1 MKNNEANTKTN
12 IWEKLAKLDRRF
24 IYLLLLIVV
33 VVPLIFPFKLKPK
46 PMPPVEKLFNYI
58 DTIPEDKCLV
68 VSVDYT
74 PDTEPEL
81 HPMSIALLRHAFTR
95 RVKVGI
101 LCISLLGLGLAQDAI
116 VTVTEEFNSRAE
128 TNADSIIYGR
138 DYVFWGWQTPVLV
151 PILGMGENIAKV
163 FPLDYYG
170 NKTDTLPIMQ
180 KIKNYNDVA
189 ILVSI
194 AGSAIPFY
202 YITYAQTSF
211 GVKIGAGST
220 AVQAADFYPY
230 LNSGQVT
237 GMMSGMKGGAEYE
250 QLVEDRLM
258 VYGRRKATDAMSSQ
272 TAAHIWIMITI
283 IIGNIGYFALRRRKK

>member
-1 MKNNEANTKTN
+1 MKF
-12 IWEKLAKLDRRF
+12 WETLAKLDRRY
-24 IYLLLLIVV
+24 IYFMLLLVV
-33 VVPLIFPFKLKPK
+33 IVPLIFPFKLRPK
-46 PMPPVEKLFNYI
+46 PMPPVEKLYNFI

-81 HPMSIALLRHAFTR
+81 HPMAIALLRHAFAR
-95 RVKVGI
+95 HKKVGVLTLQI
-101 LCISLLGLGLAQDAI
+101 MGLGLAQDAI
-116 VTVTEEFNSRAE
+116 ATVTNEFNNRAK
-128 TNADSIIYGR
+128 TSTDSIIYGR

-151 PILGMGENIAKV
+151 PILGMGENIAQV
-163 FPLDYYG
+163 FPVDYYG
-170 NKTDTLPIMQ
+170 NKTDTLPIMK

-194 AGSAIPFY
+194 SGSAIPFY

-211 GVKIGAGST
+211 GVRIGAGST
-220 AVQAADFYPY
+220 AVQAADFYPF

-250 QLVEDRLM
+250 ELVESRLNIE
-258 VYGRRKATDAMSSQ
+258 GRRKATDAMSSQ

-283 IIGNIGYFALRRRKK
+283 VLGNIGYFALRRRKK

>member
-1 MKNNEANTKTN
+1 MT
-12 IWEKLAKLDRRF
+12 IWEKFAKLDRRI
-24 IYLLLLIVV
+24 IYLFLLLVV
-33 VVPLIFPFKLKPK
+33 VIPLIFPFKLKPK
-46 PMPPVEKLFNYI
+46 PMPPVEKLFNFI
-58 DTIPEDKCLV
+58 DTIPDDKCLV
-68 VSVDYT
+68 ISVDYT

-81 HPMSIALLRHAFTR
+81 HPMSIALLRHAFSR
-95 RVKVGI
+95 HKKVGI

-116 VTVTEEFNSRAE
+116 TTVTNEFNSRAQS
-128 TNADSIIYGR
+128 NADSIIYGR

-151 PILGMGENIAKV
+151 PILGMGENIANV
-163 FPLDYYG
+163 FPVDYYG
-170 NKTDTLPIMQ
+170 NKTDTLPIMA

-189 ILVSI
+189 IVVSI

-211 GVKIGAGST
+211 GVRVGAGST

-250 QLVEDRLM
+250 QLVEDRLS

-283 IIGNIGYFALRRRKK
+283 IIGNIGYFVMRRRGK

>member
-1 MKNNEANTKTN
+1 MKNS
-12 IWEKLAKLDRRF
+12 WEKLAKLDRRV
-24 IYLLLLIVV
+24 IYFLLLLVV
-33 VVPLIFPFKLKPK
+33 VVPIIFPFRLKPK
-46 PMPPVEKLFNYI
+46 AMPPVEKLFNHI
-58 DTIPEDKCLV
+58 DTIPDDKCLV
-68 VSVDYT
+68 ISVDYT

-81 HPMSIALLRHAFTR
+81 HPMAIALLRHAFAQR
-95 RVKVGI
+95 KKVGV
-101 LCISLLGLGLAQDAI
+101 LCISLLGLGLAQDALA
-116 VTVTEEFNSRAE
+116 TVSEEFNSRAQ
-128 TNADSIIYGR
+128 TNADSIISGR
-138 DYVFWGWQTPVLV
+138 DFVFWGWQTPPLV

-170 NKTDTLPIMQ
+170 NRTDTLPIMQ

-194 AGSAIPFY
+194 AGSAVPFW

-250 QLVEDRLM
+250 QLVEERLG
-258 VYGRRKATDAMSSQ
+258 VYGRRRATDAMSSQ

-283 IIGNIGYFALRRRKK
+283 IIGNIGYFVMRRRKK